1 MNYDLISFSWNP
13 VVLLLVTND
22 AYYITE
28 TTTYTKTYTY
38 CKMEAENMFHL
49 LNNTKS
55 TSTFNHVNT
64 NTGEYYKKD
73 LA

>member
-28 TTTYTKTYTY
+28 TTNTKTYAY
-38 CKMEAENMFHL
+38 CKMEAENQFHL
-49 LNNTKS
+49 LNNT
-55 TSTFNHVNT
+55 
-64 NTGEYYKKD
+64 EYDKHIQPCQYQYR
-73 LA
+73 